1 MRLRSY
7 FSLAVLWGTFTCTTL
22 TFASQPLRVGEWLPV
37 RDGKMF
43 GISGMAAIETHDD
56 RMSFLVVHDNK
67 SDDGGRLA
75 IVTLSA
81 TDSVTYSPL
90 DWPADWELPV
100 DLESLT
106 AVPPSGDFPESGFM
120 AASSSGRVFY
130 FRLDVSESDI
140 DPIAIFDLPDLPSG
154 SNLEGFALEEIE
166 GRLLAVWAD
175 RGSREKAAIVYWSEL
190 DLANLSVDRI
200 QTVKLQVP
208 WPEGNVRHIS
218 DLKIDGA
225 GRLTITSARDE
236 GDDGPFDSA
245 VYEAGRFRV
254 EGNAIAFELTS
265 QWVPLGR
272 YEGRKIEAIELMST
286 PVGGTILG
294 TDDEN
299 FGSSVMRLTQ

>member
-22 TFASQPLRVGEWLPV
+22 TFASQPLREGEWLPV
-37 RDGKMF
+37 RDGKMY
-43 GISGMAAIETHDD
+43 GISGIATIETQDD

-67 SDDGGRLA
+67 SDDEGRLA

-90 DWPADWELPV
+90 DWPVDWELPV

-106 AVPPSGDFPESGFM
+106 VVPPLANSPEPRFM

-130 FRLDVSESDI
+130 FRLDVSESEI
-140 DPIAIFDLPDLPSG
+140 EPIAIFDLPDLPSG

-175 RGSREKAAIVYWSEL
+175 RGSREKAATVYWSEL
-190 DLANLSVDRI
+190 DIANLSVDRI
-200 QTVKLQVP
+200 QTVTLKVP
-208 WPEGNVRHIS
+208 WPEGNLRHIS
-218 DLKIDGA
+218 DLKIDDR

-254 EGNAIAFELTS
+254 AGDAIALDLTS
-265 QWVPLGR
+265 QWLPLGR
-272 YEGRKIEAIELMST
+272 YAGRKIEAIELMTT
-286 PVGGTILG
+286 PAGGTMLG